1 MDLLAPLRRVCDDPW
16 SVVSMPELSGMASW
30 WLRRMIVQ
38 TGWSNLPSQG
48 VRPSRVTHCGSNVD
62 KPSMVSEHGL
72 TLSGVAACTSAYWPD
87 GVTIEVEMW

>member
-30 WLRRMIVQ
+30 WLRGMIVQ

-48 VRPSRVTHCGSNVD
+48 ETTITGNALWQQRGQAIHGQRAWIDPFRCR
-62 KPSMVSEHGL
+62 SMHL
-72 TLSGVAACTSAYWPD
+72 CILA
-87 GVTIEVEMW
+87 